1 MSSVQLQLKYVLTCF
16 VRRHHENCVVLCSD
30 LVVSRFQAE
39 NEHINTKQCLRISLE
54 HSHHQDTKMTLIIP
68 QCGVP
73 SFTQHMEDEDCRKE
87 EQSLSEKIKQPNHDY
102 KCNEGLHDKTEV
114 DQSRLDF
121 NWKVVEPFEGKRE
134 GSSQNIVFF

>member
-1 MSSVQLQLKYVLTCF
+1 
-16 VRRHHENCVVLCSD
+16 
-30 LVVSRFQAE
+30 
-39 NEHINTKQCLRISLE
+39 
-54 HSHHQDTKMTLIIP
+54 MTLIIP

-73 SFTQHMEDEDCRKE
+73 SFTQLMEDEDCRKE

-134 GSSQNIVFF
+134 GSSLNIVFF